1 MVGHT
6 GFHGVYPI
14 LYSFF
19 DAEGRLDRE
28 AMRRQVNGAIAG
40 GAHGIAVMG
49 LATEVG
55 KLDVN
60 ERRQVID
67 WVGEDIGGRVPFAV
81 TVGEGS
87 VPGQIEFVKAAVAA
101 GADWA
106 ILQPPAIQGV
116 PEIEYVRF
124 LGAVADRSEVPLAV
138 QNAPGLMATSLSN
151 NAMKTLNKQHSNVC
165 LLKGEGPAVYL
176 KQLMDDTEGAF
187 DIFGGIA
194 GIQFPDSLRAGCVG
208 MIPAVDLFDPQVRIY
223 ELMRQGTPEAI
234 AEAEAMHREL
244 LPLIVFMMSS
254 VENFIAYGKRLAAK
268 RLGLEN
274 GAARQPSVPVTEFGL
289 QVMEHWAAHL
299 GPLPAD

>member
-1 MVGHT
+1 MAGHT

-19 DAEGRLDRE
+19 DADGRLDRA

-67 WVGEDIGGRVPFAV
+67 WVGEDIAGRVPFAV

-124 LGAVADRSEVPLAV
+124 LGAVADRSEVPLTV

-151 NAMKTLNKQHSNVC
+151 NALKTLNKQHPNVC
-165 LLKGEGPAVYL
+165 LLKGEGPAIYL
-176 KQLMDDTEGAF
+176 KQLLDDTDGAF

-234 AEAEAMHREL
+234 AEAEAIHRDL

-299 GPLPAD
+299 GPLPE